1 MQSTRLPLRR
11 IPLLRPLRP
20 PSRVFT
26 SGRPAHILARNISRP
41 QLPFLS
47 RPLQLR
53 PGRHAQLFIRPISTE
68 TRDWVVYQLKLGA
81 YWTIMIWIV
90 VGGCTIG
97 YFIFRQDWLD
107 RVYPSPDEWS
117 YFTKYVWRIAKH
129 EEAEEG
135 GLGVADW
142 ATVGNRYRNVVALL
156 EEGALLK
163 ANRKPL
169 PQNEGFDRAIPGLDV
184 ADMEKEPVS
193 SLSKLEKIGFDVE
206 SQSEVWRR
214 GYFEA
219 MMGMAKAAEMNND
232 WVNDVTRKLSFP
244 RDQMIGPSNPWP
256 KPIWPGSPPAPQE
269 ENCRPVFE
277 DPRLYYGKI
286 LTTKGLNKQQK
297 IKAGLAYAA
306 WLDYKNDNRTA
317 DALYKWALNLA
328 VEGAESSPMTGLTSR
343 TATTPV
349 TSTLIDAKTGIIP
362 STASHTTANILLVA
376 AAYASHIARFG
387 SLSSSSDTVSPAA
400 TAPSPLQALP
410 LYLSILRARRS
421 AASAPPHE
429 FYPPPPPDYS
439 LTSLTSL
446 RRWIFSLPIRPK
458 MSPDEDTPGGGAR
471 GDEPYV
477 RTAASDC
484 EDAALM
490 NHVGE
495 ILYAATLTQQR
506 SAGTDRRRREAL
518 SWTRDAV
525 RIAETGAADT
535 RLGDDVKERCMQCLG
550 AGLENWSKMVGALAQ
565 DEKLGGVSGT
575 SQESTGSTSSWRP
588 WTWFTTSSGP
598 SNGQAQRTPGH
609 TLIDPA
615 LLVGG
620 NVDPIGMD
628 MPQQGL
634 GEWGTEAALVQKRL
648 KEFQESRLMEQL
660 NKHISAKSSWFVI

>member
-1 MQSTRLPLRR
+1 
-11 IPLLRPLRP
+11 
-20 PSRVFT
+20 
-26 SGRPAHILARNISRP
+26 
-41 QLPFLS
+41 
-47 RPLQLR
+47 
-53 PGRHAQLFIRPISTE
+53 
-68 TRDWVVYQLKLGA
+68 
-81 YWTIMIWIV
+81 MIWIV